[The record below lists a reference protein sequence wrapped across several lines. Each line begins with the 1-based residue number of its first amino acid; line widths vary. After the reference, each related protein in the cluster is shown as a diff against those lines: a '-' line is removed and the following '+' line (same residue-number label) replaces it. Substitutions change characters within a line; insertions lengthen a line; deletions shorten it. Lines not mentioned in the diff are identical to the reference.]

1 MNKAR
6 HKIVERSIA
15 FHMVKSSTHYQYI
28 WHLFILPKEGEWWAT
43 SWMHII
49 VVHKYNH
56 KASNN
61 VYTNAH

>member
-1 MNKAR
+1 MNKLIY
-6 HKIVERSIA
+6 KIVETSISLLV
-15 FHMVKSSTHYQYI
+15 VKSSTYYQYI
-28 WHLFILPKEGEWWAT
+28 WHLFILPREGEWWAT

-56 KASNN
+56 KAFNN